1 MLPKPTFDEWEE
13 KVGVF
18 TSTTAAVCAALDAA
32 AKFAKVFFDSNRQEA
47 LYSKPPAETRT
58 RPNQAPV

>member
-18 TSTTAAVCAALDAA
+18 TSTVASVCAALDAA
-32 AKFAKVFFDSNRQEA
+32 AKFAKVFYDSNRQEILA
-47 LYSKPPAETRT
+47 RKPLPKLRK
-58 RPNQAPV
+58 P